1 MNAAVLPHP
10 TWAPPA
16 WAAAPEPL
24 RIVQVAACPWP
35 TTQGTQVY
43 LRGLVRAL
51 VRRGHDVHLVTYH
64 FGEDLPDEGATVHRI
79 AEVPGYRQLRAGPA
93 PAKPLLDA
101 MLAARLLQ
109 VTRRVRPHLLHAHN
123 YEAPLAAYAV
133 RALTGVPVLY
143 TSHNLMGDELHS
155 YFASAL
161 ARRGA
166 RLLGRVLDASV
177 PRGADAVQ
185 VLCPE
190 SLDAHLQ
197 LGVPA
202 PRLSCV
208 PPGVHLE
215 DFGDRPAPLPSSCPP
230 VVLYAGNPDGYQD
243 LDLLLAAF
251 ARLLRRRPDAK
262 LHVVSGAD
270 LAPLRAAASRQGLA
284 PSSLRWQRTS
294 SWEAVREA
302 ICGARVAALPRGLC
316 RGFPI
321 KLLNYMVLGR
331 PTVACEGASR
341 VLRPGVDGEVVH
353 SGDVGGFA
361 LALQHLLDHPA
372 AADRMGAAARASIL
386 REHLWQ
392 HRVEDLEDD
401 YARTCRLA
409 PSRGLG

>member
-1 MNAAVLPHP
+1 M
-10 TWAPPA
+10 
-16 WAAAPEPL
+16 

-51 VRRGHDVHLVTYH
+51 VRRGHEVHLVTYH
-64 FGEDLPDEGATVHRI
+64 FGEDLPDEGAVVHRI
-79 AEVPGYRQLRAGPA
+79 PALPGYDKLRAGPA

-101 MLAARLLQ
+101 MLMGSLLR
-109 VTRRVRPHLLHAHN
+109 VTRRVRPDVLHAHN

-133 RALTGVPVLY
+133 RAATGVPVLY
-143 TSHNLMGDELHS
+143 TSHNLMADELHS
-155 YFASAL
+155 YFDSAVV
-161 ARRGA
+161 RGVA
-166 RLLGRVLDASV
+166 KLVGRTLDATI
-177 PRGADAVQ
+177 PRRADAVQ

-215 DFGDRPAPLPSSCPP
+215 DFAGDRPAPSTCPP
-230 VVLYAGNPDGYQD
+230 TVVYAGNPDGYQD
-243 LDLLLAAF
+243 LDVLLAAF
-251 ARLLRRRPDAK
+251 ARLVRRRPAAR

-270 LAPLRAAASRQGLA
+270 LAPLQAAARRQGVPA
-284 PSSLRWQRTS
+284 VAVRWQRAAG
-294 SWEAVREA
+294 WEAVRAA

-321 KLLNYMVLGR
+321 KLLNYMALGR
-331 PTVACEGASR
+331 PTVACEGAAR
-341 VLRPGVDGEVVH
+341 VLRSGADGEVVH
-353 SGDVGGFA
+353 NGDVGQFA
-361 LALQHLLDHPA
+361 AALQHLLDNPA
-372 AADRMGAAARASIL
+372 AADRMGAAARASIV

-409 PSRGLG
+409 PSRRLG